1 VIRFHRSKPGL
12 DGVSPYQDSALT
24 ILEMLVSTAMLS
36 FIVLGLT
43 AVFIQTSKAFKTAIK
58 QNTITDSGRTIVD
71 MITGDLRQMS
81 DAQNTNYYGPG
92 PNNPNNNPNYNFYLA
107 IPSNAVT
114 VLTNQ
119 SGVPIYDV
127 ELDQIFMLE
136 HTNTTWV
143 GVGYAVS
150 NYPGV
155 NMGALYRYET
165 NWNALAPTFTND
177 LFTSFSLNFVN
188 TNFSTNYWHKVAD
201 GVIDMKINA
210 FDQFGNT
217 NNDFLTRSINNVHTI
232 YYLGY
237 PLYPNYDPNPLTNA
251 VPYTVDLEFGILEP
265 DTLVTARGLAG
276 NPTALA
282 SFLAT
287 NTTPHMEIFR
297 QRVTVAAASR

>member
-1 VIRFHRSKPGL
+1 VKIRLPTHPRRRA
-12 DGVSPYQDSALT
+12 ALT

-43 AVFIQTSKAFKTAIK
+43 AVFIQTSKAFKSAIK
-58 QNTITDSGRTIVD
+58 QNTITDAGRSIVD

-81 DAQNTNYYGPG
+81 DAQNTNAFTPILATSLQQFLQY
-92 PNNPNNNPNYNFYLA
+92 NPNFNFYLA
-107 IPSNAVT
+107 VPSNAIT
-114 VLTNQ
+114 RLTNQ
-119 SGVPIYDV
+119 SGVSVYDV
-127 ELDQIFMLE
+127 ELDQIFLLE

-155 NMGALYRYET
+155 HMGSLYRYET
-165 NWNALAPTFTND
+165 NWNALAPTFTNA
-177 LFTSFSLNFVN
+177 LFTQFFLNI
-188 TNFSTNYWHKVAD
+188 TSANFSTNYWHKVAD

-210 FDQFGNT
+210 FDQYGNT
-217 NNDFLTRSINNVHTI
+217 NDDFLPESGF
-232 YYLGY
+232 YYIGY
-237 PLYPNYDPNPLTNA
+237 PLYPTFSSNPATNTLPN
-251 VPYTVDLEFGILEP
+251 TVDLEFGILEP
-265 DTLVTARGLAG
+265 DTLVTARGLSA
-276 NPTALA
+276 NPAALA